1 MPVTDL
7 VGQRSRSVS
16 SRRRSA
22 ATLGAAFALLTA
34 NARAGEGSAPKSA
47 PKSAEEDATATR
59 FTPVTAYGTWAIAQ
73 LIPSPLLV
81 VGKEDAGAGVRWQ
94 VTPLLFS
101 FGIAERPFRSFVV
114 APIAR
119 HSGSIELHV
128 SPEWACCAPG
138 DATSWLVRMGP
149 RLYLPILEHGERL
162 SWSIGGTYHRAAD
175 GGGFAADVGLYTL
188 SGLFGLNVTV
198 APGLERRQVATALT
212 IRYF

>member
-1 MPVTDL
+1 
-7 VGQRSRSVS
+7 VS

-22 ATLGAAFALLTA
+22 TTLGAGLAAALALSAA
-34 NARAGEGSAPKSA
+34 NARAGEGSTPKN
-47 PKSAEEDATATR
+47 AEEDAPASR
-59 FTPVTAYGTWAIAQ
+59 FTPLTAYGAWAIAQ

-119 HSGSIELHV
+119 HSGSVELHV

-138 DATSWLVRMGP
+138 GATSWLVRMGP

-162 SWSIGGTYHRAAD
+162 SWSIGGTYHRATD
-175 GGGFAADVGLYTL
+175 GGGFAADVGVYTL

-198 APGLERRQVATALT
+198 APGLERRQVAAAIT